1 MSFASRDGIP
11 KDVPVEARNDE
22 ATDGAISEDDE
33 DDGDDGDA
41 DDKATRA
48 SCLPP
53 ALHKLFANTCW
64 GRGRHE
70 GYNSCGSNS
79 DVLANR
85 VEFAK
90 SYDLGKHVQP
100 YHIPKYVLA
109 EYNNQWGSPRAFARR
124 VEVYLTSCATRYVV
138 AVLSN
143 KEEPP
148 HDWTQIASLY
158 GVDRRFSDD
167 DPRREQRT
175 HVLVV
180 ARRFR
185 RLRIS

>member
-1 MSFASRDGIP
+1 MQS
-11 KDVPVEARNDE
+11 
-22 ATDGAISEDDE
+22 TQ
-33 DDGDDGDA
+33 
-41 DDKATRA
+41 DKATRA

-70 GYNSCGSNS
+70 GDDSCGSNS
-79 DVLANR
+79 DVLDNR

-90 SYDLGKHVQP
+90 SYDLWKHVHP
-100 YHIPKYVLA
+100 YHIPKYVCA
-109 EYNNQWGSPRAFARR
+109 EYYNQWDSPRAFARR
-124 VEVYLTSCATRYVV
+124 YEVYLTSCATRYVV

-148 HDWTQIASLY
+148 HDWTQIPSLY
-158 GVDRRFSDD
+158 GIDRRFSKD

-185 RLRIS
+185 RSRIS